1 MSKRVTMD
9 IDGASVVMVTS
20 APKERVDHVVKQVN
34 EMITLVKSKDRSLSS
49 NMAYRYAMVYLSD
62 QVVELKEV
70 LDSPGDGS
78 FSDDKTMDL
87 KREIAK
93 LKEEIL
99 QWEGRTAQLQEL
111 LLEKNQQIQELKS
124 LR

>member
-20 APKERVDHVVKQVN
+20 APKERVEQVVKQVN

-70 LDSPGDGS
+70 LDSPGDGT
-78 FSDDKTMDL
+78 FSDDKSMDL

>member
-9 IDGASVVMVTS
+9 IDGAGVVMVTS
-20 APKERVDHVVKQVN
+20 APQERVDRVVKQANDMVN
-34 EMITLVKSKDRSLSS
+34 LVKSKDRSLSS

-62 QVVELKEV
+62 QIIELREVLESSGEGLSDGSSLELK
-70 LDSPGDGS
+70 
-78 FSDDKTMDL
+78 K
-87 KREIAK
+87 EIAK
-93 LKEEIL
+93 LKEDIL
-99 QWEGRTAQLQEL
+99 QWESRTAQLQEL

>member
-9 IDGASVVMVTS
+9 IDGAGVVMVTS
-20 APKERVDHVVKQVN
+20 APQERVDRVVKQANDMVS
-34 EMITLVKSKDRSLSS
+34 LVKSKDRSLSS

-62 QVVELKEV
+62 QIVELREV
-70 LDSPGDGS
+70 LESSGEGLSDGS
-78 FSDDKTMDL
+78 SLEL
-87 KREIAK
+87 KKEIAK
-93 LKEEIL
+93 LKEDIL
-99 QWEGRTAQLQEL
+99 QWEARTAQLQEL

>member
-9 IDGASVVMVTS
+9 VDGAAVNMVTGAS
-20 APKERVDHVVKQVN
+20 KERVDLVVRQVN
-34 EMITLVKSKDRSLSS
+34 DMINLVKSKDRSLSS
-49 NMAYRYAMVYLSD
+49 NMAYRYAMIYLSD
-62 QVVELKEV
+62 QIVELKEM
-70 LDSPGDGS
+70 LESPEGGY
-78 FSDDKTMDL
+78 SDEMTMEL

-99 QWEGRTAQLQEL
+99 QWEARIAQLQEL

>member
-9 IDGASVVMVTS
+9 IDGANVVMVTS
-20 APKERVDHVVKQVN
+20 APKERVDQVIKQVN

-62 QVVELKEV
+62 QIVELKEV
-70 LDSPGDGS
+70 LDSDGDGA
-78 FSDDKTMDL
+78 FSDNKNIDL

-93 LKEEIL
+93 LKEEVL

>member
-1 MSKRVTMD
+1 MSKRVSMD
-9 IDGASVVMVTS
+9 IDGANIVMVTS
-20 APKERVDHVVKQVN
+20 AAKERVDQVVKQVN
-34 EMITLVKSKDRSLSS
+34 EMINLVKSKDRSLSS
-49 NMAYRYAMVYLSD
+49 NMAYRYAMVYLAD
-62 QVVELKEV
+62 QIVELKEV

-78 FSDDKTMDL
+78 FSDEKSMDL

-93 LKEEIL
+93 LKEDIL

>member
-20 APKERVDHVVKQVN
+20 ASKERVDHVVKQVN

-78 FSDDKTMDL
+78 FTDDKSMDL

>member
-9 IDGASVVMVTS
+9 IDGAGIVMVTS
-20 APKERVDHVVKQVN
+20 APKERVERVTTQVN
-34 EMITLVKSKDRSLSS
+34 DMISLVKSKDRSLSS
-49 NMAYRYAMVYLSD
+49 NMAYRYAMVYLAD
-62 QVVELKEV
+62 QIVELKEV
-70 LDSPGDGS
+70 LEGS
-78 FSDDKTMDL
+78 GESLSEGGSLEL
-87 KREIAK
+87 KKEIAS

-99 QWEGRTAQLQEL
+99 QGESRTAQLQEL

>member
-9 IDGASVVMVTS
+9 VDGAAINMVTGAS
-20 APKERVDHVVKQVN
+20 KERVDLVVRQVN
-34 EMITLVKSKDRSLSS
+34 DMINLVKSKDRSLSS
-49 NMAYRYAMVYLSD
+49 NMAYRYAMIYLSD
-62 QVVELKEV
+62 QIVELKEM
-70 LDSPGDGS
+70 LENPEGGY
-78 FSDDKTMDL
+78 SDEMTMEL

-93 LKEEIL
+93 LKEDTL
-99 QWEGRTAQLQEL
+99 QWEARIAQLQEL

>member
-1 MSKRVTMD
+1 MSKRVTMS
-9 IDGASVVMVTS
+9 IDGANLVMVSS
-20 APKERVDHVVKQVN
+20 APKERIDRVTKQVN
-34 EMITLVKSKDRSLSS
+34 DMVGLVKSKDRSLSS

-70 LDSPGDGS
+70 LESSGEGKLGDEGS
-78 FSDDKTMDL
+78 IELRK
-87 KREIAK
+87 EIAK
-93 LKEEIL
+93 LKEDIL
-99 QWEGRTAQLQEL
+99 QWEARTAQLQEL

>member
-9 IDGASVVMVTS
+9 VDGAAVNMVTGAS
-20 APKERVDHVVKQVN
+20 KDRVDLVVRQVN
-34 EMITLVKSKDRSLSS
+34 DMVNLVKSKDRSLSS
-49 NMAYRYAMVYLSD
+49 NMAYRYAMIYLSD
-62 QVVELKEV
+62 QIVELKEM
-70 LDSPGDGS
+70 LESPGEGG
-78 FSDDKTMDL
+78 FSDEMTMEL

-99 QWEGRTAQLQEL
+99 QWEARIAQLQEL

>member
-9 IDGASVVMVTS
+9 IDGASVLMVTS
-20 APKERVDHVVKQVN
+20 APKERVDQVVKQVN

-70 LDSPGDGS
+70 LDSPGDGT
-78 FSDDKTMDL
+78 FSDDKSMDL